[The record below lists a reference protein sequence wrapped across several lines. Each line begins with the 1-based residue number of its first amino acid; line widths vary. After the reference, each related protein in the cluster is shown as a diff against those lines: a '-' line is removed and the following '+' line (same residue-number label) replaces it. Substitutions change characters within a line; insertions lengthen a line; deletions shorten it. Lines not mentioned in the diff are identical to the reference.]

1 MDQHQERPRGHFHR
15 SRRGPERRSPER
27 RTPPQAQ
34 QGGRDQVDVEQIM
47 RDIRAR
53 IAQRHGIELS
63 NQQIQELAARRLES
77 ILDPRT
83 VKPALLDQLR
93 RSAGEPPA
101 AKAALVEPPYTFEDS
116 TLYES
121 HRGLL
126 RFIRRL
132 LNPLL
137 KLFFNP
143 NPLVRA
149 LNTQA
154 RLNLEA
160 AERDTERERRH
171 TEWNALQYEIVQRLV
186 TEVSRVSLE
195 LQAQSMRIESLAAK
209 VDFNERRVRGIEGTM
224 HHARPAVR
232 ATESAPA
239 AAAAPAATAEP
250 ATGSEAPAEGPHGES
265 ARRRRR
271 RRRGRR
277 SGAVPGE
284 AGLAGPP
291 LLSETAEADT
301 AEGES
306 VESETVEGEV
316 EGETVGETVEAEP
329 LDADAAE
336 AGSVGADTAGG
347 AVADGETAERVM
359 AEAEAEAAEH
369 LRDEVAAEESVAAT
383 VTTEGDALAFP
394 EPRETMPGEVEA
406 PTPAASATAQ
416 DATAAPSAPS
426 DTWPDSGPRER

>member
-1 MDQHQERPRGHFHR
+1 
-15 SRRGPERRSPER
+15 
-27 RTPPQAQ
+27 
-34 QGGRDQVDVEQIM
+34 M
-47 RDIRAR
+47 RDIRTR

-224 HHARPAVR
+224 HHARPAAR

-250 ATGSEAPAEGPHGES
+250 ATGSEAPAEGPQGDS

-284 AGLAGPP
+284 GGAVPGEAGLAGPQ

-306 VESETVEGEV
+306 VEPEIVE
-316 EGETVGETVEAEP
+316 GETVEAEL

-336 AGSVGADTAGG
+336 AGRVEADTAG
-347 AVADGETAERVM
+347 APVADGEAAERVM
-359 AEAEAEAAEH
+359 AGAEAAEH
-369 LRDEVAAEESVAAT
+369 LLDEVAAEESVAAT
-383 VTTEGDALAFP
+383 VTTEGDALASP

-406 PTPAASATAQ
+406 PTPVASATVQ
-416 DATAAPSAPS
+416 DATAAPSEPS